1 MKSPAGV
8 SDRLITETPLAVI
21 DIETTGLYPGGDR
34 VVECA
39 IVRLDPG
46 SSPQLVFDSLIN
58 PRRHVSATEIHGITD
73 ADVTDAPVFE
83 DIAGNV
89 VGALAGCVL
98 AAYNV
103 YFDVK
108 FMQHEL
114 SQVQVTELPPH
125 LCLMYLRPMLGLGNR
140 CSLDDACRTHEIKR
154 SVTHQAA
161 ADALSGVCLW
171 QIYSETFYRRGIK
184 KFGDI
189 ANLRAYKFVD
199 SFVAEP
205 FRISMTTALHSST
218 QLKSRSRVAH
228 VSNAASMS
236 RREVLSEYWD
246 ALTGALADLVFS
258 VEEIQYLDEKRR
270 VLGLKDDELRW
281 LHGKAFSGII
291 AEMSQ
296 DHAIDGEE
304 AEALHRVAAALRKL
318 GWAPGDSASMGA
330 AR

>member
-1 MKSPAGV
+1 MGYAAGI
-8 SDRLITETPLAVI
+8 SDRLISETPLAII
-21 DIETTGLYPGGDR
+21 DVETTGLYPGGDR

-39 IVRLDPG
+39 VVRVDPG
-46 SSPQLVFDSLIN
+46 TSPQLVFDSLIN

-73 ADVTDAPVFE
+73 ADVMDAPVFE

-108 FMQHEL
+108 FVQHEL
-114 SQVQVTELPPH
+114 AQVQIPGLPPH

-140 CSLDDACRTHEIKR
+140 CSLDDACRIHEIKR

-171 QIYSETFYRRGIK
+171 QMYSEMFRRRGIK

-189 ANLRAYKFVD
+189 ANLKSYKFID

-205 FRISMTTALHSST
+205 FASSMTKALRSST
-218 QLKSRSRVAH
+218 HLKSRSRIAPAA
-228 VSNAASMS
+228 NAAA
-236 RREVLSEYWD
+236 RGRGDVLSEYWD
-246 ALTGALADLVFS
+246 ALTGALADLVFTT
-258 VEEIQYLDEKRR
+258 EEIQYLDEKRR
-270 VLGLKDDELRW
+270 VLGLKEDELRW
-281 LHGKAFSGII
+281 LHGRAFSGII

-296 DHAIDGEE
+296 DHAINGEE
-304 AEALHRVAAALRKL
+304 AEALHRIATGLRKL
-318 GWAPGDSASMGA
+318 GWAPGDAPSL
-330 AR
+330 RNR